1 LAQSQ
6 VLNDQTT
13 STIRK
18 WEQQLKELLTEASP
32 TSKVALVGV
41 GHPLRGD
48 DYVGSYV
55 MKGIIKAGR
64 GAVSD
69 SVYLFDAE
77 DNVERVITKLSRI
90 GLKQVI
96 FIDSC
101 EMGARPAET
110 KLVPVDETRYPFFT
124 THGIPLKV
132 LVEQLLMGCKAW
144 VLAIQPKETE
154 FGDDLSPEVHDAADY
169 VWKFIASSLAKED
182 REVV

>member
-1 LAQSQ
+1 MAQG
-6 VLNDQTT
+6 LNEQTT
-13 STIRK
+13 STIQQ
-18 WEQQLKELLTEASP
+18 WESHLRELINAASR
-32 TSKVALVGV
+32 TSRVALVGV

-55 MKGIIKAGR
+55 MKGIKAR
-64 GAVSD
+64 GGALSD

-77 DNVERVITKLSRI
+77 DNVERVITRLSRI
-90 GLKQVI
+90 DTKQVV
-96 FIDSC
+96 FIDAC

-110 KLVPVDETRYPFFT
+110 KLLPVDETRYPFFT

-132 LVEQLLMGCKAW
+132 LAEQWLVGCKVW

-154 FGDDLSPEVHDAADY
+154 FGEGLSPEVHDAADH

-182 REVV
+182 RDIV